1 MSAERDPTRRE
12 IPINPAPHSSREL
25 WSSMNVQCSVQ
36 AGFGNGPKEE
46 VLQENN
52 DGKHPSE
59 INRMKGATTK

>member
-36 AGFGNGPKEE
+36 AGFSGGPNET
-46 VLQENN
+46 VVTENN

-59 INRMKGATTK
+59 VNRMKGATTK